1 MTDTAAIG
9 EHITATTTGLAS
21 AKSTLPPKTFDIVTT
36 AQVERTYT
44 VQAKDEDQ
52 ARARLRQH
60 LTDPDML
67 REGVI
72 VEGKQVDAT
81 PQRIKGVKT

>member
-1 MTDTAAIG
+1 MHDTAAIG
-9 EHITATTTGLAS
+9 EHITATTTGGN
-21 AKSTLPPKTFDIVTT
+21 AKTTVTKTFNIVTT

-44 VQAKDEDQ
+44 VQAKDGDQ